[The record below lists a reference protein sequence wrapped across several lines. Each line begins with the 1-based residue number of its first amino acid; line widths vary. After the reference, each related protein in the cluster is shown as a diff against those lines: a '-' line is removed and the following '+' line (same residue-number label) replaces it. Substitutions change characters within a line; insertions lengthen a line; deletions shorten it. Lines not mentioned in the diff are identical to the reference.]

1 MKDEEKWKF
10 QKKKDYRNVEQKKDL
25 YEKTNKFDEKKKL
38 ELTTEKDTKN
48 EVKKD
53 NPKKPNTVNN
63 RK

>member
-53 NPKKPNTVNN
+53 NPKKESPI
-63 RK
+63 R

>member
-53 NPKKPNTVNN
+53 NPKNKSSIQ
-63 RK
+63 

>member
-53 NPKKPNTVNN
+53 NPKKKSPIQ
-63 RK
+63 